1 MVDPQTGSSQLW
13 LSIVGIGED
22 GLDGLGN
29 AARAL
34 IESASVVFGG
44 ERHLALAAALIRGER
59 RSWSRP
65 FAQSI
70 DEVLAR
76 RGQTVCVLASGDP
89 LFHGVGSMLAARV
102 PHEEMQVTP
111 AVSAFSL
118 AAARLAW
125 ALPQTELLSLCGR
138 SLDYVRP
145 HLHPGRRILA
155 LMSDQHAPA
164 LLARLLCE
172 LGFGRS
178 QLTMLEALGGP
189 RELIRSTRADAF
201 ALDPVDPLNTVAIE
215 VVADTGA
222 RILSR
227 CAGLAD
233 ELYEHDGQITKREV
247 RALTLSALA
256 PRRGEHLWDIGAGSG
271 SVSIEWLLADGSLSA
286 TAVEQHAER
295 AARARRNASTFGVP
309 HLRILEGAAPEAL
322 DGLATPDAVFIGG
335 GATRPGL
342 IERVKSALRPTGRLV
357 INAVT
362 LETEALLLQ
371 CQARDGGSLIR
382 IDIARASGIG
392 GGIGGDGA
400 RLSGWRPAMPIC
412 QWVWV
417 KP

>member
-1 MVDPQTGSSQLW
+1 MVDPQTGPSARW

-22 GLDGLGN
+22 GVDGLGSS
-29 AARAL
+29 AREQ
-34 IESASVVFGG
+34 IQSASVVFGG
-44 ERHLALAAALIRGER
+44 ARHLALAAPLIRGACMP
-59 RSWSRP
+59 WSSP
-65 FAQSI
+65 FTRAI

-76 RGQTVCVLASGDP
+76 RGQPVCVLASGDP
-89 LFHGVGSMLAARV
+89 FFHGVGSVLAARV
-102 PHEEMQVTP
+102 PREEMRVIP
-111 AVSAFSL
+111 AISAFSL
-118 AAARLAW
+118 AASRMAW
-125 ALPQTELLSLCGR
+125 ALPQTVLLSLCGR
-138 SLDYVRP
+138 SLDYIRP
-145 HLHPGRRILA
+145 QLHPGTRILA
-155 LMSDQHAPA
+155 LMSDPHAPA

-178 QLTMLEALGGP
+178 QFTVLEALGGS
-189 RELIRSTRADAF
+189 REVIRSTRANAY
-201 ALDPVDPLNTVAIE
+201 ALDPIDPLNTVAIE
-215 VVADTGA
+215 VLADAGA
-222 RILSR
+222 RVLSR

-256 PRRGEHLWDIGAGSG
+256 PRRGDHLWDVGAGSG
-271 SVSIEWLLADGSLSA
+271 SVSIEWLLADASLRA
-286 TAVEQHAER
+286 TAIEQHAER
-295 AARARRNASTFGVP
+295 AARARRNASAFGVP
-309 HLRILEGAAPEAL
+309 HLQLIEGAAPDAL

-335 GATRPGL
+335 GATQPGL
-342 IERVKSALRPTGRLV
+342 IERVQAALRTSGRLV

-371 CQARDGGSLIR
+371 HQARSGGSLTR

-392 GGIGGDGA
+392 GDNA